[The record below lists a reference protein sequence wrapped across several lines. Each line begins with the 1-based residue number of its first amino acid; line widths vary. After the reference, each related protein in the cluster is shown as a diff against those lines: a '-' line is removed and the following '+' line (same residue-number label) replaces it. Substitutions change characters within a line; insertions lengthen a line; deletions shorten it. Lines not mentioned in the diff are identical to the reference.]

1 MWGRKKTAP
10 AKTFSDVATMDELD
24 GCFER
29 SHDETVVLFLHDYWC
44 PVSTRAYDE
53 MCQVEG
59 DVALVDV
66 AEHRDLTASITQR
79 TGVKHESPQV
89 LILRDGASRW
99 DASHFKVT
107 ADAVRDAVSEV

>member
-1 MWGRKKTAP
+1 MKKTAP
-10 AKTFSDVATMDELD
+10 PKAFSDVSTMDELD
-24 GCFER
+24 GWFAR

-53 MCQVEG
+53 MCQVAG

-66 AEHRDLTASITQR
+66 AEHRDLTASIAQR

-89 LILRDGASRW
+89 LILVDGASRW

-107 ADAVRDAVSEV
+107 AEAVSEAIART